1 MTTLLSGT
9 TFSFFTPEELRN
21 VSVCEVVNPKTFD
34 AQNVANPGGL
44 YDPRLGPTERGAVC
58 PTCSETERNC
68 HGHLGR
74 VELPVPCYNP
84 LLMGQAHK
92 LLQTQCLHCN
102 ALRLDKAVV
111 EYYVARMTLICAG
124 EFQRLEKLE
133 MPPRGRKQKTSGAGV
148 DEAKEGDDERRRQI
162 AAFCAAVRADAAS
175 GVLTSPKSGAHA
187 RAERQRCAR
196 EFYGALRAAVRC
208 ETCGAAQ
215 RKIRKDGAT
224 KFFQQP
230 LDQRSAR
237 GDLAL
242 GIRPPKSA
250 HASAKKIKR
259 PGLDDLA
266 SSDDDSSDDDQELGG
281 AFLQSQEKRELFL
294 TCSEVMK
301 QLMLLWKHD
310 GLALDALL
318 GVDLCAKGAGDAG
331 GYRKFF
337 LEVMAVPPPR
347 FRPAQLV
354 GGVMAEH
361 PQNVTLSKV
370 LTLSGE
376 IRGLGVDGD
385 EAKRKSGTEKANKLL
400 ELWLQL
406 QSEVNNF
413 IDSSKS
419 SNKDQPPGI
428 KQLLERKEGLFR
440 KHMMGKRVDFC
451 CRSVISP
458 DPFLGNGEIGL
469 PVRFAR
475 ELSYPEPVTP
485 HNVELL
491 RSMVVNGH
499 ASWPGANWVELKG
512 GGRSRVDLSR
522 ITSVKKRA
530 ALAKQLLTTPGQ
542 RVGRHVLDGDCFL
555 VNRQPSLHKPSI
567 MAHVAKV
574 LAADSLRE
582 HQTLRM
588 HYANCNAY
596 NADFD
601 GDEINCHFPQSELCR
616 AEAKLIAAT
625 HEQYVVPTDGK
636 PLRGLIQDHVDCA
649 VKLSMA
655 DSFIPRDMFCQMA
668 YETCRVVVGDA
679 SRVDVRIAGL
689 RPAILKPRVLYTGRQ
704 LISLVLA
711 HVTRRFAASAGRDDF
726 VQEFEGKAKVKAEA
740 IGGFAGLDEQLVYVR
755 KGRVLRGVLDKATVG
770 ASANGLVHAIY
781 ELYGAHAAAVLLDAI
796 SRMFTLYLRYVEG
809 HTCGIGDLVLTEK
822 AEKARAA
829 LVLKAEQTGLD
840 ALKEFLAARR
850 PAGVADPTLAAATPR
865 AATLAQRAEL
875 AAVLSKD
882 GGGAALDGHMQGALA
897 PAHSAIVKACLPN
910 GLATMF
916 PKNSFA
922 LMVTTGAKG
931 SIVNQSQVSCALGQQ
946 SLEGRRVPL
955 MANGKALPCFEAYDQ
970 SPRAGGFI
978 TDRFL
983 TGVRPQEYYFHCMA
997 GREGLVDTAVKTSR
1011 SGYLQRCLVKH
1022 LEELTVCYDHTV
1034 RDAEGSVVQFLYGD
1048 DGLDVMK
1055 THFLSGAKEL
1065 KILGDNHRAGAS
1077 REGPDAAN
1085 ARAHEALGAEVLA
1098 ARRGYALEALEV
1110 GARVDARQIVGKGR
1124 TRADL
1129 KGSSWS
1135 LATVV
1140 KARGGDVYDV
1150 KFDHDGSIMKKAPR
1164 TVAAGEGRAVEVLR
1178 LAAKQPLN
1186 ARYAPWRFGAVSDK
1200 LEALLDDLDGGDAG
1214 SDIRAAVYGK
1224 YARSLAA
1231 PGEAVGALAAQSVGE
1246 PSTQMTLN
1254 TFHLAGHGA
1263 GNVTLGIP
1271 RLREIIMTASDH
1283 IKTPQITLPLTS
1295 RDDAAMA
1302 RARTF
1307 ADGLNKV
1314 CLLELADLKEGIAC
1328 RERVHLSKN
1337 RLLRR
1342 EYVATFKLHEDA
1354 KIVAHFGPGLVPEET
1369 QGLCRKL
1376 EAAVR
1381 KLVKTMTAPPA
1392 KKLPMPTAA
1401 KPEAAAANGAE
1412 RGDSDDDDDDG
1423 DDADD
1428 AEQGTLKFGRKREV
1442 DGYDDD
1448 DGGDDDEAVEA
1459 AADESDSDDE
1469 EHGGASPAKAAAGR
1483 SPAGAKQA
1491 PKKARAAVG
1500 SKTVEV
1506 GCACHFDELRDRLAF
1521 KVVVDVGAGAPRCS
1535 LASMVEAACGR
1546 TVVREAKGVTRA
1558 VLVPDRV
1565 VDGAETGGVV
1575 VEGDNFE
1582 AIWKETLGFA
1592 DAVDVDNLESNDISG
1607 ILRTYGV
1614 EAARASI
1621 VREVMGVFGV
1631 YGIEVEPHHLS
1642 LIADYMTFNG
1652 AYKAMNR
1659 TAMAQNSSPYL
1670 QMSFETTAD
1679 FLAKAAMAEGRE
1691 SLASPS
1697 ARIVVG
1703 QPVGVGT
1710 NHFDVVV
1717 PLK

>member
-102 ALRLDKAVV
+102 ALRLDRAVV
-111 EYYVARMTLICAG
+111 EYY
-124 EFQRLEKLE
+124 
-133 MPPRGRKQKTSGAGV
+133 KTSGAGV
-148 DEAKEGDDERRRQI
+148 DEGREGDDERRRQI

-242 GIRPPKSA
+242 GIRPPRSA

-318 GVDLCAKGAGDAG
+318 GVDLCATGAGDAG

-337 LEVMAVPPPR
+337 LEVMAVPPPRR

-440 KHMMGKRVDFC
+440 KHMMGKR
-451 CRSVISP
+451 
-458 DPFLGNGEIGL
+458 IGL
-469 PVRFAR
+469 PVRFAK

-755 KGRVLRGVLDKATVG
+755 KGRVLRGVLDKAT
-770 ASANGLVHAIY
+770 
-781 ELYGAHAAAVLLDAI
+781 
-796 SRMFTLYLRYVEG
+796 G

-822 AEKARAA
+822 AEQARAA

-931 SIVNQSQVSCALGQQ
+931 SIVNQS
-946 SLEGRRVPL
+946 
-955 MANGKALPCFEAYDQ
+955 
-970 SPRAGGFI
+970 
-978 TDRFL
+978 
-983 TGVRPQEYYFHCMA
+983 QEYYFHCMA

-1098 ARRGYALEALEV
+1098 ARRGYALEALE
-1110 GARVDARQIVGKGR
+1110 
-1124 TRADL
+1124 
-1129 KGSSWS
+1129 
-1135 LATVV
+1135 
-1140 KARGGDVYDV
+1140 ARGGDVYDV
-1150 KFDHDGSIMKKAPR
+1150 KFDHDGSVMKKAPR
-1164 TVAAGEGRAVEVLR
+1164 TVAAGEGRCVEVLR
-1178 LAAKQPLN
+1178 LAARQPLN

-1295 RDDAAMA
+1295 RDESAMA

-1342 EYVATFKLHEDA
+1342 EYVATFRLHEDA

-1392 KKLPMPTAA
+1392 KKLPMPTAS
-1401 KPEAAAANGAE
+1401 KPEAEAANGAKG
-1412 RGDSDDDDDDG
+1412 GDSDDDDDDG

-1448 DGGDDDEAVEA
+1448 DGGDDDEAVETA
-1459 AADESDSDDE
+1459 MDESDSDDE
-1469 EHGGASPAKAAAGR
+1469 ENGGASPAKAAPGR

-1506 GCACHFDELRDRLAF
+1506 GCTCHFDELRDRLAF

-1614 EAARASI
+1614 EAARA
-1621 VREVMGVFGV
+1621 R
-1631 YGIEVEPHHLS
+1631 PS